1 VTRRARFV
9 VYQDRA
15 GEWRWRL
22 LAANNRIVADSG
34 EGYTRMRDCERA
46 IAAALRATKQI
57 AADLREGKR

>member
-1 VTRRARFV
+1 VSRRARFV

-22 LAANNRIVADSG
+22 LAANNRIVATSG

-46 IAAALRATKQI
+46 ITGALRAT
-57 AADLREGKR
+57 AAPVQTVRRAPQ